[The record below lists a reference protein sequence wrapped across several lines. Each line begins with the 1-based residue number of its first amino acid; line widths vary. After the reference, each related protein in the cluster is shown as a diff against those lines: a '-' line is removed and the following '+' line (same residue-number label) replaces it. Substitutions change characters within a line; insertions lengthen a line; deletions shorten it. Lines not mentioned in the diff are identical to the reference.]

1 MIDLNLFFALVSF
14 YFVMYVTPGPNNA
27 MVLTSGL
34 KFGFAKTIPH
44 MSGITIGH
52 ILQLI
57 LVCLGLGKIFQV
69 FPEIQ
74 QVLKIICAAYLL
86 YLGYKIIGS
95 FSKIKEDD
103 SRPLKFH
110 EAALFQI
117 VNPKAWTISSM
128 AASGFLP
135 KGENLIFSILY
146 IAAIAIIVIV
156 GFSATNQTDII
167 DSTLSSISEPL
178 LVNVDQTTY
187 QRADIISISGNSKSA
202 STQLVELSIENT
214 NGVKIWNENIN
225 LKNDGK
231 FSTLVIAGGGGWEND
246 GTYILKA
253 THSNLASEIEFKFF
267 T

>member
-57 LVCLGLGKIFQV
+57 LVCFGFGKIFQV

-74 QVLKIICAAYLL
+74 NILKILCAAYLL
-86 YLGYKIIGS
+86 YLGYKIVGS

-135 KGENLIFSILY
+135 KDENLIFSILY
-146 IAAIAIIVIV
+146 IAAIALIICPLSISPWAAFGSSIRNLVKNNKLKALIEYFLAFLLLITAILIVI
-156 GFSATNQTDII
+156 Q
-167 DSTLSSISEPL
+167 
-178 LVNVDQTTY
+178 
-187 QRADIISISGNSKSA
+187 K
-202 STQLVELSIENT
+202 
-214 NGVKIWNENIN
+214 
-225 LKNDGK
+225 
-231 FSTLVIAGGGGWEND
+231 
-246 GTYILKA
+246 
-253 THSNLASEIEFKFF
+253 
-267 T
+267 

>member
-74 QVLKIICAAYLL
+74 NILKIICAAYLL

-95 FSKIKEDD
+95 FSKIKEDN
-103 SRPLKFH
+103 SRPLKFY

-135 KGENLIFSILY
+135 KDGNLFFSIFFISI
-146 IAAIAIIVIV
+146 IALIICPLSISPWAAFGSAIRNLVKNNKLKALIEYFLAFLLLITAILIVI
-156 GFSATNQTDII
+156 Q
-167 DSTLSSISEPL
+167 
-178 LVNVDQTTY
+178 
-187 QRADIISISGNSKSA
+187 K
-202 STQLVELSIENT
+202 
-214 NGVKIWNENIN
+214 
-225 LKNDGK
+225 
-231 FSTLVIAGGGGWEND
+231 
-246 GTYILKA
+246 
-253 THSNLASEIEFKFF
+253 
-267 T
+267 

>member
-1 MIDLNLFFALVSF
+1 MIDFNLFIALVSF

-34 KFGFAKTIPH
+34 KFGFLKTIPH

-57 LVCLGLGKIFQV
+57 LVCFGLGKIFQI

-74 QVLKIICAAYLL
+74 NVLKIICAIYLL

-95 FSKIKEDD
+95 FSKIKEDN

-135 KGENLIFSILY
+135 KDGNLIFSIFF
-146 IAAIAIIVIV
+146 IAVVALIICP
-156 GFSATNQTDII
+156 
-167 DSTLSSISEPL
+167 LSISPWAAFGSAIRNLVKNNKIKALIEYFLAVLL
-178 LVNVDQTTY
+178 LVT
-187 QRADIISISGNSKSA
+187 A
-202 STQLVELSIENT
+202 
-214 NGVKIWNENIN
+214 
-225 LKNDGK
+225 
-231 FSTLVIAGGGGWEND
+231 
-246 GTYILKA
+246 ILIVMQK
-253 THSNLASEIEFKFF
+253 
-267 T
+267 

>member
-1 MIDLNLFFALVSF
+1 MIDLNILIALISF

-34 KFGFAKTIPH
+34 KFGFTKTIPH

-52 ILQLI
+52 IIQLI
-57 LVCLGLGKIFQV
+57 LVSFGLGKIFQI

-74 QVLKIICAAYLL
+74 NILKILCALYLL
-86 YLGYKIIGS
+86 YLGYKIVGS

-135 KGENLIFSILY
+135 KDGNLILSIFY
-146 IAAIAIIVIV
+146 IATVALVICPLSISPWAAFGSAIRNLVKNNKIKALIEYFLAFLLLITAILIVI
-156 GFSATNQTDII
+156 Q
-167 DSTLSSISEPL
+167 
-178 LVNVDQTTY
+178 
-187 QRADIISISGNSKSA
+187 K
-202 STQLVELSIENT
+202 
-214 NGVKIWNENIN
+214 
-225 LKNDGK
+225 
-231 FSTLVIAGGGGWEND
+231 
-246 GTYILKA
+246 
-253 THSNLASEIEFKFF
+253 
-267 T
+267 